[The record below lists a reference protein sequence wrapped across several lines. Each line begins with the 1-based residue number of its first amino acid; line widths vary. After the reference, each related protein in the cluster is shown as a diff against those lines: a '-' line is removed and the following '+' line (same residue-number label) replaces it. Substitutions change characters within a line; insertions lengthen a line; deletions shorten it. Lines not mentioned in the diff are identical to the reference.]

1 MTKRRPL
8 RDLDPTI
15 KAELDRLLTDG
26 KHTIRQVTQHL
37 QQLGASVSKSAVHR
51 YSVDFEH
58 AAESVRYARE
68 MAVALGKE
76 VGASLNSDTGR
87 VTIELL
93 HGQLLKL
100 IVQLSRED
108 SVDPE
113 AMLRLAR
120 SIHELEISTKLNT
133 DTVFKVRA
141 QALKDAANAAE
152 EAATAEGLSN
162 STIDAI
168 KARILGVKDAA

>member
-1 MTKRRPL
+1 
-8 RDLDPTI
+8 
-15 KAELDRLLTDG
+15 
-26 KHTIRQVTQHL
+26 
-37 QQLGASVSKSAVHR
+37 VSKSAVGR

-76 VGASLNSDTGR
+76 VGASLNTDTGR

-100 IVQLSRED
+100 IVQLSRDD

-113 AMLRLAR
+113 AMLQLSR
-120 SIHELEISTKLNT
+120 SIYQLEKSTEVNT
-133 DTVFKVRA
+133 STVFKIRE

-152 EAATAEGLSN
+152 EAATSEGLS
-162 STIDAI
+162 SATISAI
-168 KARILGVKDAA
+168 KSRILGVKES